1 MRRPAV
7 LLSAALCLLLPA
19 CMQVPDSGPV
29 HAGPE
34 VGSAN
39 EPVPQY
45 VPSGPIPGS
54 DPLTLVNG
62 YLDAMR
68 AYPPNPGIVR
78 KYLTADAATSW
89 TPSAG
94 TQIYAAA
101 PEIEQLGAD
110 TVGLDGRLRAS
121 LSDRGSW
128 TTPSPTERHLTRRF
142 RLRRV
147 HGEWRI
153 ADPAPGLLLPEYDF
167 PRYYSPY
174 SLYFFDPARRVLVP
188 SPVYLPQG
196 DQTATLLLRGLA
208 RGPTEWLGGAV
219 RSLVPPVGAA
229 DLSVPVTAGVAE
241 VQLGPA
247 ARGLGATDR
256 RELAGQLAWTL
267 RQVPD
272 VERVRVTVNGA
283 PLQLE
288 DGSNIVDVDTGADY
302 DPADPAAAQ
311 TLFALRGNQLE
322 AIDIAQ
328 GKATPVA
335 GRFGSGEVP
344 IRTYAVDRS
353 GRTVAA
359 VTEDGTT
366 VEVSP
371 LGADT
376 SQVWLSGGT
385 SLVALQWDIH
395 DLLWAVD
402 STRTGT
408 RAYVMEDGRAAPVD
422 LRGHAPDDVRA
433 FALSRDGVRMAVV
446 QGSGD
451 AARLLVGRVLRPTD
465 DSLRI
470 AVDRWREVE
479 TGSTSLDRFVDVAW
493 ASPTEL
499 TLVAEQTRGSAQVF
513 TVSIDGS
520 TVEPGPQLDLDI
532 AATADAADLDRPTV
546 VATRPGT
553 LYVRLADR
561 WSELALDGRF
571 RQPTYVE

>member
-1 MRRPAV
+1 MRRLPLLPAV
-7 LLSAALCLLLPA
+7 VACLLLSA

-45 VPSGPIPGS
+45 VPSGPVPGA

-78 KYLTADAATSW
+78 QYLTAGAAASW
-89 TPSAG
+89 APGAG

-110 TVGLDGRLRAS
+110 TVRLDGRLRAS
-121 LSDRGSW
+121 LSDRGTWSA
-128 TTPSPTERHLTRRF
+128 PPPGERHLTRDF

-147 HGEWRI
+147 RGEWRI

-188 SPVYLPQG
+188 SPVYLPEG
-196 DQTATLLLRGLA
+196 DQTATLLVRGLV

-219 RSLVPPVGAA
+219 RSLVPPAGAA
-229 DLSVPVTAGVAE
+229 DLSVPVTDGVAE

-247 ARGLGATDR
+247 ARGLGATER

-288 DGSNIVDVDTGADY
+288 DGSNMVDVDTGADY

-311 TLFALRGNQLE
+311 TLFALRGDQL
-322 AIDIAQ
+322 ASIDMAQ
-328 GKATPVA
+328 GRSTPVA

-344 IRTYAVDRS
+344 VSSYAVDRS
-353 GRTVAA
+353 GRTIAA
-359 VTEDGTT
+359 VSQDGGT
-366 VEVSP
+366 VEVAP
-371 LGADT
+371 VGAET
-376 SQVWLSGGT
+376 SQVWLSGAT
-385 SLVALQWDIH
+385 SLRGLQWDIH
-395 DLLWAVD
+395 DLLWTVD
-402 STRTGT
+402 NTGAGT
-408 RAYVMEDGRAAPVD
+408 RAYVMRDGRVAPVD
-422 LRGHAPDDVRA
+422 LRGDAPDDVRA
-433 FALSRDGVRMAVV
+433 FALSRDGVRLAVV
-446 QGSGD
+446 EGSGESS
-451 AARLLVGRVLRPTD
+451 RVLIGRVLRPPD
-465 DSLRI
+465 DSLRV
-470 AVDRWREVE
+470 AVDRWRELE
-479 TGSTSLDRFVDVAW
+479 TGTTSLDRFVDVAW

-499 TLVAEQTRGSAQVF
+499 SLVAEETRGSAQVF

-532 AATADAADLDRPTV
+532 AAMADAADLDRPTV

-561 WSELALDGRF
+561 WSELALDGRY
-571 RQPTYVE
+571 RLPTYVE